1 MPFFTPDMMMTWVMP
16 MKRAV
21 HKMGRKTPE
30 ENVSNSAVNAAADFP
45 ASEPMQACMMYSS
58 VQPETTE

>member
-30 ENVSNSAVNAAADFP
+30 ENASNSAVNAAADFP
-45 ASEPMQACMMYSS
+45 ASEPVQACMMYSS